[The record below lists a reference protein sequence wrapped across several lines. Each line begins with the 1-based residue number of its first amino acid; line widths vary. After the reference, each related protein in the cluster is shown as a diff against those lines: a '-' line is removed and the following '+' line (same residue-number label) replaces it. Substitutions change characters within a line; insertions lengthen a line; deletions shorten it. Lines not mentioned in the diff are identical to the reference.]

1 MLGCCFQNFVEVV
14 PCKFLRKSIKH
25 LTLLLFVA
33 SFPPQY
39 RTVTCAMQV
48 SPMLGPSTVW
58 NASVGTVNQLRHRC
72 SRIPSAACPAQ
83 VCQINIPFPVTIAE
97 VFHIRV
103 QNLINLIIAIYAPM
117 IYTAPCIMFWML
129 AYPLRGEVGGGWALE
144 FPSFLGPVK
153 WERVPFGDYTN
164 TNQRFSSAHLK
175 FSLKFLRSSV
185 ASSCR
190 CSE

>member
-1 MLGCCFQNFVEVV
+1 MLGCCFQNFLEVV

-48 SPMLGPSTVW
+48 LPTLGPSTVW
-58 NASVGTVNQLRHRC
+58 NASVGTVNQLRHRS

-83 VCQINIPFPVTIAE
+83 VCKLYIIFPVTIAE

-103 QNLINLIIAIYAPM
+103 HNSKAAFNKNYYYLKISSCY
-117 IYTAPCIMFWML
+117 
-129 AYPLRGEVGGGWALE
+129 
-144 FPSFLGPVK
+144 
-153 WERVPFGDYTN
+153 
-164 TNQRFSSAHLK
+164 QRFSSAHLK

-185 ASSCR
+185 TSSCR